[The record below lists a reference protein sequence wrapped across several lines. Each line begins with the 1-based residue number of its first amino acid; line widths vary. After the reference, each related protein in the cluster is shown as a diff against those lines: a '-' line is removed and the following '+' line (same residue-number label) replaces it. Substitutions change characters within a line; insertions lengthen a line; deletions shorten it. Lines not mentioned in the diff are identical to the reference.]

1 MIHPLAVL
9 KVVQT
14 AAVVR
19 HLVHHA
25 LPLGVGAGAGQ
36 LHAHLVHEILLVVL
50 VQLGRLLA
58 DETLGVNVVS
68 HGPRSCATRMG
79 FLTPEMAPT
88 LPNRRL
94 LPSIRPASISTVPDS
109 VRLDPNPAFVSPAS
123 SSTIVALVA
132 ASVALPHDL
141 RTSIPVWQ
149 AAAQTL
155 ILGYILDDN

>member
-1 MIHPLAVL
+1 ML
-9 KVVQT
+9 VQT

-19 HLVHHA
+19 HLVHHVLA
-25 LPLGVGAGAGQ
+25 LGVGAGQ

-88 LPNRRL
+88 LPSGRSPSSQTRTRR
-94 LPSIRPASISTVPDS
+94 
-109 VRLDPNPAFVSPAS
+109 
-123 SSTIVALVA
+123 
-132 ASVALPHDL
+132 
-141 RTSIPVWQ
+141 
-149 AAAQTL
+149 
-155 ILGYILDDN
+155 

>member
-36 LHAHLVHEILLVVL
+36 LHAHLVHVAEILLVVL

-58 DETLGVNVVS
+58 DETLGVDVVS
-68 HGPRSCATRMG
+68 HGPLCRPLAHQELWGHPAKGSPSSQTR
-79 FLTPEMAPT
+79 T
-88 LPNRRL
+88 
-94 LPSIRPASISTVPDS
+94 
-109 VRLDPNPAFVSPAS
+109 
-123 SSTIVALVA
+123 
-132 ASVALPHDL
+132 
-141 RTSIPVWQ
+141 W
-149 AAAQTL
+149 
-155 ILGYILDDN
+155 

>member
-19 HLVHHA
+19 HLVYHA
-25 LPLGVGAGAGQ
+25 LPLGVGAGTGQ

-88 LPNRRL
+88 LPKRRL
-94 LPSIRPASISTVPDS
+94 EPIRPASIFTDPDS
-109 VRLDPNPAFVSPAS
+109 VRSEPGVSFPSVLHHHCGLDGGVCC
-123 SSTIVALVA
+123 A
-132 ASVALPHDL
+132 APQPQNIDPSLA
-141 RTSIPVWQ
+141 WQ
-149 AAAQTL
+149 AAAQIL